1 MHILL
6 EDIIFIVFLFFFLL
20 TALDNADPPGD
31 TLERLRNI
39 TKMFTKEE
47 DEPQQLKKVEKL
59 APGDKIKNR
68 FQK

>member
-6 EDIIFIVFLFFFLL
+6 EDIIFIVFLFLFLL

>member
-1 MHILL
+1 M
-6 EDIIFIVFLFFFLL
+6 FFLFLS
-20 TALDNADPPGD
+20 TAVDPAGAPDD

-39 TKMFTKEE
+39 TKMFTKTNE
-47 DEPQQLKKVEKL
+47 DEEPQQLKKVEKF

>member
-6 EDIIFIVFLFFFLL
+6 EDIIFIVFLFLFLL
-20 TALDNADPPGD
+20 TALDNAGPPGD